1 MAPDVTNWILFGA
14 IVLTVVWIG
23 FLIMAVRWA
32 LNNATVL
39 IGVVVA
45 IGLVAIAVNEYR
57 RTH

>member
-14 IVLTVVWIG
+14 IALTVVWIG

-45 IGLVAIAVNEYR
+45 IGLGSIAVNEYR